1 MIVKMKKATILVQDK
16 DAKEATAKLRKLG
29 LLHIEHQAVPEGKE
43 LNLLQEELALISEAE
58 TILSMPEFGNDAV
71 TYKQLE
77 GDWKITA
84 KHVIDIYKR
93 IDHLKE
99 YSRRL
104 ISQIEEWQVWGDFE
118 PQTIKD
124 LALSGVFIKLYQI
137 PARELKEITRNL
149 TVVHIKTLKG
159 VAYVATVS
167 FTNTE
172 IGFKELALPNISIS
186 RLKARLAEDAQVLA
200 GLIKELNSLAA
211 YKQSFLKIKISL
223 SKEFELES
231 ALKGMGR
238 ESSIMFLTGY
248 LPYDKTN
255 ILLNAAKANSWAIFV
270 RDPDESDNVPTL
282 ISNPR
287 WISIINPVFKFIE
300 IVPGYGELDISL
312 WFLIFFSIFFGMLIG
327 DAGVGAIFA
336 LLTFA
341 AQKKL
346 GRKVKNRQIFVLF
359 YILSACAIVWGVAS
373 GTIFGQE
380 WLRGFVKPV
389 FPALQNEKFVQSLC
403 FLLGA
408 IHLSIAHAWRAILK
422 APALKALS
430 DIGWILILWGGF
442 FLAKTL
448 VLAEAFPDSGKWL
461 LLSGIILV
469 IGFSE
474 PNKNILKAIS
484 KGLAA
489 FALSAVNSFTDI
501 VSYVRLFAV
510 GLASVAVADAFNNMA
525 MGLWGNGLIAVFLG
539 AFILFI
545 GQALNVILGPIAVLV
560 HGVRLNVLEF
570 CSHLDIK
577 WAGFRYKPLE
587 E

>member
-16 DAKEATAKLRKLG
+16 DAKETTASLRKLG
-29 LLHIEHQAVPEGKE
+29 LLHIEHQTVPEGKE
-43 LNLLQEELALISEAE
+43 LNLLQEELALVSEAE
-58 TILSMPEFGNDAV
+58 TILSMPEFSSDLV
-71 TYKQLE
+71 QHKQLE

-84 KHVIDIYKR
+84 KRIIDIYKR

-99 YSRRL
+99 YSLRL
-104 ISQIEEWQVWGDFE
+104 RAQIEEWQVWGDFE
-118 PQTIKD
+118 PQAIKD
-124 LALSGVFIKLYQI
+124 LATAGVFVKLYRV
-137 PARELKEITRNL
+137 PVRELKEIAQNL
-149 TVVHIKTLKG
+149 TVVRLKTLKG
-159 VAYVATVS
+159 VAFVATVS

-172 IGFKELALPNISIS
+172 IAFKELALPNIGIS
-186 RLKARLAEDAQVLA
+186 RIKARLAEDGQVLEV
-200 GLIKELNSLAA
+200 LIKELNSLAA
-211 YKQSFLKIKISL
+211 HRQSFLKIRISL

-238 ESSIMFLTGY
+238 ENSIMFLTGY

-255 ILLNAAKANSWAIFV
+255 ILLNAAKTNSWAIFV

-327 DAGVGAIFA
+327 DAGVGAIFF
-336 LLTFA
+336 LLTFL
-341 AQKKL
+341 AQRKFSA
-346 GRKVKNRQIFVLF
+346 KVKNAKVFVLF
-359 YILSACAIVWGVAS
+359 YLLSGCAIVWGVAS

-380 WLRGFVKPV
+380 WLKGFVKPV
-389 FPALQNEKFVQSLC
+389 FPVLQNEKFVQTLC
-403 FLLGA
+403 FLIGA
-408 IHLSIAHAWRAILK
+408 IHLSIAHSWRAILK
-422 APALKALS
+422 APSIKALS

-448 VLAEAFPDSGKWL
+448 VLADAFPDFGKWL
-461 LLSGIILV
+461 FLSGTLLV
-469 IGFSE
+469 VVFSE
-474 PNKNILKAIS
+474 PNRNILKAIS
-484 KGLAA
+484 KGLGI

-525 MGLWGNGLIAVFLG
+525 MGMWGNGFIAVVLG
-539 AFILFI
+539 AFIIFI
-545 GQALNVILGPIAVLV
+545 GQLLNVILGPIAVLV

-570 CSHLDIK
+570 CNHIDLK
-577 WAGFRYKPLE
+577 WSGFSYKPLHE
-587 E
+587 